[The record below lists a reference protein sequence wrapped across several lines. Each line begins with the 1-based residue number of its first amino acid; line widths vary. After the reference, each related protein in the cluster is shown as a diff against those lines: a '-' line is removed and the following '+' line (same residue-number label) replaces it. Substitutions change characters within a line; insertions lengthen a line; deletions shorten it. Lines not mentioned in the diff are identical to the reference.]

1 MEIRGWARHMGG
13 RREGQAGPDTVRDRE
28 RPGGLLERLPLI
40 LEVKQE
46 EIHNKTAA
54 SIRDHGWLPG
64 LFRSIVQK
72 AKNILNGLI
81 RQREVPP
88 QPTLRIDMAEFRAM
102 QNRMTQLRRRARV
115 AKEIQEIRIPQLKA
129 QLAETKG
136 LFKGK
141 ERKAI
146 EAQITEAEKEAR
158 SLKDE
163 IFDLVRQEGYP
174 DGQAFLSA
182 YNKAE
187 SIVQQYNRDMA
198 AWKQQT
204 AGAPA
209 EKPQRKSVLKELRRL
224 EAEMKRQ
231 PRRPRVAERQR
242 DAR

>member
-1 MEIRGWARHMGG
+1 
-13 RREGQAGPDTVRDRE
+13 
-28 RPGGLLERLPLI
+28 
-40 LEVKQE
+40 
-46 EIHNKTAA
+46 
-54 SIRDHGWLPG
+54 
-64 LFRSIVQK
+64 
-72 AKNILNGLI
+72 
-81 RQREVPP
+81 
-88 QPTLRIDMAEFRAM
+88 
-102 QNRMTQLRRRARV
+102 
-115 AKEIQEIRIPQLKA
+115 
-129 QLAETKG
+129 

-146 EAQITEAEKEAR
+146 QAETTEAEKEVR

-187 SIVQQYNRDMA
+187 AIVQQYNRDMA
-198 AWKQQT
+198 AWKQRT
-204 AGAPA
+204 ESAPA
-209 EKPQRKSVLKELRRL
+209 EKPQRKSVLAELRRL